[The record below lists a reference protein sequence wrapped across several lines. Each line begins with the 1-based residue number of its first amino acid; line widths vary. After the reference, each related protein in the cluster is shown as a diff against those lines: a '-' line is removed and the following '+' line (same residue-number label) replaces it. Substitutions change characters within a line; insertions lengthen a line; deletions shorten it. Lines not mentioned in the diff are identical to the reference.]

1 MIRIKHSYFPVCVC
15 VCVVLMIKML
25 LNSQRLSVLSSE
37 PAEVEVSP
45 YRRRSSPCCPGNR
58 NRQSQGLARS
68 QSDVLRPAAFT
79 PPHYGTLARVNPFSL
94 RQDLNGGRCKLLDT
108 PSKSVISLTFTLP
121 ALRDPCAPQHLCR
134 SLPRRCQSLPC
145 TPELGRALSL
155 SRDVDGLELEEGDV
169 SQTQAWVEGD
179 HRRDAER
186 VKNRRVLGEEGQE
199 STLVKEI
206 TLKDNSSLLVELEM
220 VSLERLEEEEE
231 EETVCLTEP
240 MDCTKSPIDSTCE
253 KPTSAPSPVFQTNGW
268 RLPVFSGPPLLPPL
282 PRLDNSNRLAVMI
295 GRRCGGGGSSNGYAE
310 GQFTASDSAG
320 VSEQDDVISCP
331 SCCLVGLNFPSVCL
345 RGSAA
350 VPAQRQRASLLCQRS
365 YRNLNG
371 PISGSSSSTSPTG
384 PSSVRVLLCR
394 GTNGLGGGAGLSLP
408 HETGQSLPE
417 SQTYVS

>member
-1 MIRIKHSYFPVCVC
+1 MCVY
-15 VCVVLMIKML
+15 VVLM
-25 LNSQRLSVLSSE
+25 RTSVLSSE
-37 PAEVEVSP
+37 PTDVDVSP
-45 YRRRSSPCCPGNR
+45 YRRRSSPCYAGNR
-58 NRQSQGLARS
+58 NQQSQPGLARS
-68 QSDVLRPAAFT
+68 QSDVLRPAGFT
-79 PPHYGTLARVNPFSL
+79 PPHYGTPARVNPFSL

-155 SRDVDGLELEEGDV
+155 SREVDGLELEEGGV
-169 SQTQAWVEGD
+169 SQTEAWVEGD
-179 HRRDAER
+179 NRRETER
-186 VKNRRVLGEEGQE
+186 VKNGRVLGEEVQE
-199 STLVKEI
+199 SKLTHKEI
-206 TLKDNSSLLVELEM
+206 TLNDSGLLVELEM

-231 EETVCLTEP
+231 EEETICLTEP
-240 MDCTKSPIDSTCE
+240 RDRTKTPIDST
-253 KPTSAPSPVFQTNGW
+253 SAPVFQTNRW
-268 RLPVFSGPPLLPPL
+268 RLPIFSGPPLLPPL

-295 GRRCGGGGSSNGYAE
+295 GRRCSGGGSSNGYSE
-310 GQFTASDSAG
+310 SQFMTSDPGG

-371 PISGSSSSTSPTG
+371 PISGSSSSSTSTSAPA
-384 PSSVRVLLCR
+384 SVRVLLCR
-394 GTNGLGGGAGLSLP
+394 GTNGLGGAGLSLP

>member
-1 MIRIKHSYFPVCVC
+1 MSP
-15 VCVVLMIKML
+15 
-25 LNSQRLSVLSSE
+25 E
-37 PAEVEVSP
+37 PTEVEVSP
-45 YRRRSSPCCPGNR
+45 YQRRSSPCYPGNHNQQR
-58 NRQSQGLARS
+58 QGLARS
-68 QSDVLRPAAFT
+68 QSDVLRPAGFT
-79 PPHYGTLARVNPFSL
+79 TPHHGTPARVNPFSL

-145 TPELGRALSL
+145 TPELGRPLSL
-155 SRDVDGLELEEGDV
+155 SRDVDGLELEEGGE
-169 SQTQAWVEGD
+169 AWVEAD
-179 HRRDAER
+179 HWRDTER
-186 VKNRRVLGEEGQE
+186 VKNGSVLGEEAQE
-199 STLVKEI
+199 SRVLQKEM
-206 TLKDNSSLLVELEM
+206 KDDSGLLAELEM

-231 EETVCLTEP
+231 ETMFLTEP
-240 MDCTKSPIDSTCE
+240 MDCTKSPIDSMCE
-253 KPTSAPSPVFQTNGW
+253 KPTSTSSPVLQTNGW
-268 RLPVFSGPPLLPPL
+268 RLPIFSGPPLLPPL

-295 GRRCGGGGSSNGYAE
+295 GRHCGGGGSSNGYSE
-310 GQFTASDSAG
+310 GQFMTSDPSG

-371 PISGSSSSTSPTG
+371 PISGSSSSPSTTA

-394 GTNGLGGGAGLSLP
+394 GTNGLGGAGLSLP

>member
-1 MIRIKHSYFPVCVC
+1 M
-15 VCVVLMIKML
+15 
-25 LNSQRLSVLSSE
+25 
-37 PAEVEVSP
+37 
-45 YRRRSSPCCPGNR
+45 
-58 NRQSQGLARS
+58 
-68 QSDVLRPAAFT
+68 LRPAGFT
-79 PPHYGTLARVNPFSL
+79 TPHHGTPARVNPFSL

-145 TPELGRALSL
+145 TPELGRPLSL
-155 SRDVDGLELEEGDV
+155 SRDVDGLELEEGGE
-169 SQTQAWVEGD
+169 AWVEAD
-179 HRRDAER
+179 HWRDTER
-186 VKNRRVLGEEGQE
+186 VKNGSVLGEEAQE
-199 STLVKEI
+199 SRVLQKEM
-206 TLKDNSSLLVELEM
+206 KDDSGLLAELEM

-231 EETVCLTEP
+231 ETMFLTEP
-240 MDCTKSPIDSTCE
+240 MDCTKSPIDSMCE
-253 KPTSAPSPVFQTNGW
+253 KPTSTSSPVLQTNGW
-268 RLPVFSGPPLLPPL
+268 RLPIFSGPPLLPPL

-295 GRRCGGGGSSNGYAE
+295 GRHCGGGGSSNGYSE
-310 GQFTASDSAG
+310 GQFMTSDPGG

-371 PISGSSSSTSPTG
+371 PISGSSSSPSTTA

-394 GTNGLGGGAGLSLP
+394 GTNGLGGAGLSLP